1 MRNYE
6 HIEFLLNE
14 LTYKDGE
21 FYRKDRVIKQYR
33 SSKGKYLTVEVRKDG
48 KKYRAFSHILIF
60 ACHYGIS
67 ELKKHETI
75 DHINGDKY
83 DNRIENL
90 QGLSRFENS
99 QKDSGGRLSMDDAK
113 MIKTLLKEDFSV
125 ASIARRFD
133 VSSTTIYKIKNGTRF
148 RYIEV

>member
-14 LTYKDGE
+14 LMYKGGE
-21 FYRKDRVIKQYR
+21 FYRNGKVVKQSKSGKGLYYRVQ
-33 SSKGKYLTVEVRKDG
+33 VRKG
-48 KKYRAFSHILIF
+48 ESRYGAFVHNLVF
-60 ACHYGIS
+60 AYHHGIS

-99 QKDSGGRLSMDDAK
+99 QKDSGGKLSMGDAK

-125 ASIARRFD
+125 ASIAKRFD
-133 VSSTTIYKIKNGTRF
+133 VSETTIRKIKNGTRF